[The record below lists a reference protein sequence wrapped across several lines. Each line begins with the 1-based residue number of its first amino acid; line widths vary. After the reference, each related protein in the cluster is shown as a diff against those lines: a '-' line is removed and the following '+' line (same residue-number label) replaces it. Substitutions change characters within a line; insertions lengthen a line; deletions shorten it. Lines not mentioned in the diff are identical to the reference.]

1 MNFFNISDYISSPE
15 YILLEKSFYDLKIL
29 SAAKTI
35 YNLIYDPYENNTHN
49 KILNNLENIISTE
62 LNKYGEKLY
71 EYEKEFKDN
80 KSKIRYFFKSVF
92 EKIKNDFK
100 NANNLFIKKENE
112 ILKIYNDLGDLAK
125 NVKVILE
132 KIDGSKRE
140 ITLTNLKNIIN
151 GDIFRKQHFYA
162 SIRGYTVSDYGIEEV
177 DPNQKFEQT
186 TLFKEIIT
194 KEMPNAFKNN
204 ENLLKDSEFY
214 FPIINEDIEIGD
226 LIDKS
231 IYDIVFVNDSTNSMK
246 RYINAVTEKCRD
258 IVDEINNSF
267 ANEKQFK
274 YGAILYRDILDNKN
288 SQNILIELTPDK
300 EILKSKLENVKTQ
313 DGGDYAE
320 DWNSA
325 YLQLINDMNWTRD
338 KSVKIVIHIAD
349 ASTHGKEFT
358 SKNESDHHPEEGTNF
373 IKTIEKVAKKG
384 IKIIGCPIKK
394 IPIHCYQKFMEIYKL
409 NNVFFF

>member
-162 SIRGYTVSDYGIEEV
+162 SIRGYTVLWY
-177 DPNQKFEQT
+177 
-186 TLFKEIIT
+186 
-194 KEMPNAFKNN
+194 
-204 ENLLKDSEFY
+204 
-214 FPIINEDIEIGD
+214 
-226 LIDKS
+226 
-231 IYDIVFVNDSTNSMK
+231 
-246 RYINAVTEKCRD
+246 
-258 IVDEINNSF
+258 
-267 ANEKQFK
+267 
-274 YGAILYRDILDNKN
+274 
-288 SQNILIELTPDK
+288 
-300 EILKSKLENVKTQ
+300 
-313 DGGDYAE
+313 
-320 DWNSA
+320 
-325 YLQLINDMNWTRD
+325 
-338 KSVKIVIHIAD
+338 
-349 ASTHGKEFT
+349 
-358 SKNESDHHPEEGTNF
+358 
-373 IKTIEKVAKKG
+373 
-384 IKIIGCPIKK
+384 
-394 IPIHCYQKFMEIYKL
+394 
-409 NNVFFF
+409 